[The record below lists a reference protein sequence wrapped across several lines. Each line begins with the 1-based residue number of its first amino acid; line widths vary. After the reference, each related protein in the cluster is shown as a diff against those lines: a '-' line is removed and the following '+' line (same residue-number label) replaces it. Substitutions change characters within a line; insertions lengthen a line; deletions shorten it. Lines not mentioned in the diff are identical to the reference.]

1 MFYPENIEEKID
13 FTVSRDELLRR
24 CASPLGRERVD
35 AMRMETDYETVMRLL
50 GLTDQMLHAQ
60 SDPMLSFPRGDIHDI
75 REAISRIR
83 IEGLFLDEAELDA
96 YVQTL
101 FLEPLG
107 ERGYDVN
114 GDPYGE
120 FKKMQAEL
128 TGETY
133 TPENSYAESA
143 EDFMNSFS
151 LIFGSRA

>member
-1 MFYPENIEEKID
+1 MSADAPNIIVFGGRAEAVKEPGMDAVTRFNRMAMDNPMYGHNLILERLNSFD
-13 FTVSRDELLRR
+13 NSARFTND
-24 CASPLGRERVD
+24 
-35 AMRMETDYETVMRLL
+35 
-50 GLTDQMLHAQ
+50 
-60 SDPMLSFPRGDIHDI
+60 
-75 REAISRIR
+75 
-83 IEGLFLDEAELDA
+83 DEAELDA

-133 TPENSYAESA
+133 SPENSYAESA

>member
-1 MFYPENIEEKID
+1 MSADAPNMIVFGGRAEAVKEPGMDALTRFNRMAMDNPMYGHNLILERLNSFD
-13 FTVSRDELLRR
+13 NSARFTND
-24 CASPLGRERVD
+24 
-35 AMRMETDYETVMRLL
+35 
-50 GLTDQMLHAQ
+50 
-60 SDPMLSFPRGDIHDI
+60 
-75 REAISRIR
+75 
-83 IEGLFLDEAELDA
+83 DEAELDA

-133 TPENSYAESA
+133 SPENSYAESA
-143 EDFMNSFS
+143 ADFMNSFS

>member
-1 MFYPENIEEKID
+1 MAADAPNMIVFGGRADEVKEPGADAVTMFNRMAMDNPVYGHNLVLERIASFDNS
-13 FTVSRDELLRR
+13 SRYTED
-24 CASPLGRERVD
+24 
-35 AMRMETDYETVMRLL
+35 
-50 GLTDQMLHAQ
+50 
-60 SDPMLSFPRGDIHDI
+60 
-75 REAISRIR
+75 
-83 IEGLFLDEAELDA
+83 DEAELDQ

-107 ERGYDVN
+107 EKGYDVN
-114 GDPYGE
+114 GDSYGE

-133 TPENSYAESA
+133 SPENSYAESA

>member
-1 MFYPENIEEKID
+1 MAADAPNMIVFGGRADEVKEPGADAVTMFN
-13 FTVSRDELLRR
+13 RM
-24 CASPLGRERVD
+24 
-35 AMRMETDYETVMRLL
+35 AMDNPVYGHNL
-50 GLTDQMLHAQ
+50 GLERLN
-60 SDPMLSFPRGDIHDI
+60 SFDNSARFSND
-75 REAISRIR
+75 
-83 IEGLFLDEAELDA
+83 DEAELDA

-133 TPENSYAESA
+133 SPDNSYAESA

>member
-1 MFYPENIEEKID
+1 MAADAPNMIVFGGRAEAVKEPGADAVTMFNRMAMDNPVYGHNLVLERIASFDNS
-13 FTVSRDELLRR
+13 SRYTED
-24 CASPLGRERVD
+24 
-35 AMRMETDYETVMRLL
+35 
-50 GLTDQMLHAQ
+50 
-60 SDPMLSFPRGDIHDI
+60 
-75 REAISRIR
+75 
-83 IEGLFLDEAELDA
+83 DEAELDA

-107 ERGYDVN
+107 EHGYNVN

-128 TGETY
+128 TGDTY
-133 TPENSYAESA
+133 STENSYAESA

>member
-1 MFYPENIEEKID
+1 MAADAPNMIVFGGRADAVKEPGADAVTMFNRMAMDNPVYGHNLI
-13 FTVSRDELLRR
+13 L
-24 CASPLGRERVD
+24 ER
-35 AMRMETDYETVMRLL
+35 LN
-50 GLTDQMLHAQ
+50 
-60 SDPMLSFPRGDIHDI
+60 SFDNSARFSND
-75 REAISRIR
+75 
-83 IEGLFLDEAELDA
+83 DEAELDA

-107 ERGYDVN
+107 EKGYDVN
-114 GDPYGE
+114 GDSYGD

-133 TPENSYAESA
+133 SSENSYAESA

>member
-1 MFYPENIEEKID
+1 MAADAPNMIVFGGRADEVKEPGADAVTMFNRMAMDNPVYGHNLVLERIASFDNS
-13 FTVSRDELLRR
+13 SRYTED
-24 CASPLGRERVD
+24 
-35 AMRMETDYETVMRLL
+35 
-50 GLTDQMLHAQ
+50 
-60 SDPMLSFPRGDIHDI
+60 
-75 REAISRIR
+75 
-83 IEGLFLDEAELDA
+83 DEAELDQ

-107 ERGYDVN
+107 EKGYDVN
-114 GDPYGE
+114 GDSYGD

-133 TPENSYAESA
+133 SPENSYAESA

>member
-1 MFYPENIEEKID
+1 MNQCNNIEGPILE
-13 FTVSRDELLRR
+13 SSELP
-24 CASPLGRERVD
+24 SMIVFGGRAEAVKEPGADAVTMFNRMAMDNPVYGHNLILER
-35 AMRMETDYETVMRLL
+35 LN
-50 GLTDQMLHAQ
+50 
-60 SDPMLSFPRGDIHDI
+60 SFDNSARFSND
-75 REAISRIR
+75 
-83 IEGLFLDEAELDA
+83 DEAELDA

-107 ERGYDVN
+107 EKGYDVN

-133 TPENSYAESA
+133 SPENSYAESA

>member
-1 MFYPENIEEKID
+1 MAADAPNMIVFGGRADAVKEPGADAVTMFNRMAMDNPVYGHNLVLERIASFDNS
-13 FTVSRDELLRR
+13 SRYTED
-24 CASPLGRERVD
+24 
-35 AMRMETDYETVMRLL
+35 
-50 GLTDQMLHAQ
+50 
-60 SDPMLSFPRGDIHDI
+60 
-75 REAISRIR
+75 
-83 IEGLFLDEAELDA
+83 DEAELDQ

-107 ERGYDVN
+107 EKGYDVN
-114 GDPYGE
+114 GDSYGE

-133 TPENSYAESA
+133 SPENSYAESA

>member
-1 MFYPENIEEKID
+1 MSADAPNMIVFG
-13 FTVSRDELLRR
+13 
-24 CASPLGRERVD
+24 GRAEAVKEPGMDALTRFNRMAMDNPMYGHNLILER
-35 AMRMETDYETVMRLL
+35 LN
-50 GLTDQMLHAQ
+50 
-60 SDPMLSFPRGDIHDI
+60 SFDNSARFSND
-75 REAISRIR
+75 
-83 IEGLFLDEAELDA
+83 DEAELDA

-107 ERGYDVN
+107 ERGYNVN

-133 TPENSYAESA
+133 SPENSYAESA

-151 LIFGSRA
+151 VIFGSCA

>member
-1 MFYPENIEEKID
+1 MSADAPNMIVFGGRAEAVREPGMDALTRFNRMAMDNPMYGHNLILERLASFDNSAR
-13 FTVSRDELLRR
+13 FTNDE
-24 CASPLGRERVD
+24 
-35 AMRMETDYETVMRLL
+35 
-50 GLTDQMLHAQ
+50 
-60 SDPMLSFPRGDIHDI
+60 
-75 REAISRIR
+75 
-83 IEGLFLDEAELDA
+83 EAELDA

-107 ERGYDVN
+107 ERGYNVN

-133 TPENSYAESA
+133 SPENSYAESA

>member
-1 MFYPENIEEKID
+1 MSADAPDMIVFGGRAEAVKEPGMDAVTRFNRMAMDNPMYGHNLILERLNSFD
-13 FTVSRDELLRR
+13 NSARFTND
-24 CASPLGRERVD
+24 
-35 AMRMETDYETVMRLL
+35 
-50 GLTDQMLHAQ
+50 
-60 SDPMLSFPRGDIHDI
+60 
-75 REAISRIR
+75 
-83 IEGLFLDEAELDA
+83 DEAELDA

-133 TPENSYAESA
+133 SPENSYAESA
-143 EDFMNSFS
+143 ADFMNSFS

>member
-1 MFYPENIEEKID
+1 MAADAPNMIVFGGRAEAVKEPGMDAVTRFNRMAMDNPMYGHNLILERLNSFD
-13 FTVSRDELLRR
+13 NSARFTNDE
-24 CASPLGRERVD
+24 
-35 AMRMETDYETVMRLL
+35 
-50 GLTDQMLHAQ
+50 
-60 SDPMLSFPRGDIHDI
+60 
-75 REAISRIR
+75 
-83 IEGLFLDEAELDA
+83 EAELDA

-107 ERGYDVN
+107 ERGYEVN

>member
-1 MFYPENIEEKID
+1 MSADAPDMIVFGGRADAVKEPGTD
-13 FTVSRDELLRR
+13 AVSRFNRMAMDNEMFGHNLVLERLASFDNSARFSSDDE
-24 CASPLGRERVD
+24 E
-35 AMRMETDYETVMRLL
+35 
-50 GLTDQMLHAQ
+50 
-60 SDPMLSFPRGDIHDI
+60 
-75 REAISRIR
+75 
-83 IEGLFLDEAELDA
+83 ELDA

-128 TGETY
+128 TGEKY
-133 TPENSYAESA
+133 EPENSYAESA

-151 LIFGSRA
+151 LIFNGK

>member
-1 MFYPENIEEKID
+1 MSADAPDMIVFGGRAEAVREPGLD
-13 FTVSRDELLRR
+13 AVSRFNHMAMDNPVYGHNFILERLASFDNSARFSTDE
-24 CASPLGRERVD
+24 
-35 AMRMETDYETVMRLL
+35 
-50 GLTDQMLHAQ
+50 
-60 SDPMLSFPRGDIHDI
+60 
-75 REAISRIR
+75 
-83 IEGLFLDEAELDA
+83 EAELDA

-151 LIFGSRA
+151 LIFGNRA

>member
-1 MFYPENIEEKID
+1 MESSELPNMIVFGGRAEAVKEPGADAVTMFNRMAMDNPMYGHNLVLERIASFDNS
-13 FTVSRDELLRR
+13 SRYTED
-24 CASPLGRERVD
+24 
-35 AMRMETDYETVMRLL
+35 
-50 GLTDQMLHAQ
+50 
-60 SDPMLSFPRGDIHDI
+60 
-75 REAISRIR
+75 
-83 IEGLFLDEAELDA
+83 DEAELDQ

-107 ERGYDVN
+107 EKGYDVN
-114 GDPYGE
+114 GDSYGD

-133 TPENSYAESA
+133 SPENSYAESA

>member
-1 MFYPENIEEKID
+1 MNQCNNIEGPILESSELPNMIVFGGRAEAVKEPGADAVTMFNRMAMDNPVYGHNLVLERIASFD
-13 FTVSRDELLRR
+13 NSSRYTED
-24 CASPLGRERVD
+24 
-35 AMRMETDYETVMRLL
+35 
-50 GLTDQMLHAQ
+50 
-60 SDPMLSFPRGDIHDI
+60 
-75 REAISRIR
+75 
-83 IEGLFLDEAELDA
+83 DEAELDQ

-114 GDPYGE
+114 GDSYGD

-133 TPENSYAESA
+133 SPENSYAESA

>member
-1 MFYPENIEEKID
+1 MAADAPNMIVFGGRADEVKEPGADAVTMFNRMAMDNPVYGHNLI
-13 FTVSRDELLRR
+13 L
-24 CASPLGRERVD
+24 ER
-35 AMRMETDYETVMRLL
+35 LN
-50 GLTDQMLHAQ
+50 
-60 SDPMLSFPRGDIHDI
+60 SFDNSARFSND
-75 REAISRIR
+75 
-83 IEGLFLDEAELDA
+83 DEAELDA

-114 GDPYGE
+114 GDSYGE
-120 FKKMQAEL
+120 FKKMQADL

-133 TPENSYAESA
+133 SPENSYAESA

>member
-1 MFYPENIEEKID
+1 MSADAPDMIVFG
-13 FTVSRDELLRR
+13 
-24 CASPLGRERVD
+24 GRAEAVKEPGMDAVTRFNRMAMDNPMYGHNLILER
-35 AMRMETDYETVMRLL
+35 LN
-50 GLTDQMLHAQ
+50 
-60 SDPMLSFPRGDIHDI
+60 SFDNSARFIND
-75 REAISRIR
+75 
-83 IEGLFLDEAELDA
+83 DEAELDA

-133 TPENSYAESA
+133 SPENSYAESA
-143 EDFMNSFS
+143 ADFMNSFS

>member
-1 MFYPENIEEKID
+1 MAADAPNMIVFGGRADAVKEPGADAVTMFNRMAMDNPVYGHNLVLERIASFDNS
-13 FTVSRDELLRR
+13 SRYTED
-24 CASPLGRERVD
+24 
-35 AMRMETDYETVMRLL
+35 
-50 GLTDQMLHAQ
+50 
-60 SDPMLSFPRGDIHDI
+60 
-75 REAISRIR
+75 
-83 IEGLFLDEAELDA
+83 DEAELDQ

-107 ERGYDVN
+107 EKGYDVN

-133 TPENSYAESA
+133 SPENSYAESA

>member
-1 MFYPENIEEKID
+1 MSADAPNMIVFGGRAEAVKEPGMDALTRFNRMAMDNPVYGHNLILERLNSFD
-13 FTVSRDELLRR
+13 NSARFTNDE
-24 CASPLGRERVD
+24 
-35 AMRMETDYETVMRLL
+35 
-50 GLTDQMLHAQ
+50 
-60 SDPMLSFPRGDIHDI
+60 
-75 REAISRIR
+75 
-83 IEGLFLDEAELDA
+83 EAELDA

-107 ERGYDVN
+107 ERGYNVN

-133 TPENSYAESA
+133 SPENSYAESA

-151 LIFGSRA
+151 LIFGSHA

>member
-1 MFYPENIEEKID
+1 MSADAPNMIVFGGRAEAVKEPEMDALTRFNRMAMDNPMYGHNLILERLNSFD
-13 FTVSRDELLRR
+13 NSARFTND
-24 CASPLGRERVD
+24 
-35 AMRMETDYETVMRLL
+35 
-50 GLTDQMLHAQ
+50 
-60 SDPMLSFPRGDIHDI
+60 
-75 REAISRIR
+75 
-83 IEGLFLDEAELDA
+83 DEAELDA

-107 ERGYDVN
+107 ERGYNVN

-133 TPENSYAESA
+133 SPENSYAESA

>member
-1 MFYPENIEEKID
+1 MAADAPNMIVFGGRADEVKEPGADAVTMFNRMAMDNPVYGHNL
-13 FTVSRDELLRR
+13 VL
-24 CASPLGRERVD
+24 ER
-35 AMRMETDYETVMRLL
+35 LN
-50 GLTDQMLHAQ
+50 
-60 SDPMLSFPRGDIHDI
+60 SFDNSARFSND
-75 REAISRIR
+75 
-83 IEGLFLDEAELDA
+83 DEAELDA

-114 GDPYGE
+114 GDSYGE
-120 FKKMQAEL
+120 FKKMQADL

-133 TPENSYAESA
+133 SPENSYAESA

>member
-1 MFYPENIEEKID
+1 MSADAPNMIVFG
-13 FTVSRDELLRR
+13 
-24 CASPLGRERVD
+24 GRAEAVKEPGMDALTRFNRMAMDNPMYGHNLVLERVNSFD
-35 AMRMETDYETVMRLL
+35 NSARFS
-50 GLTDQMLHAQ
+50 
-60 SDPMLSFPRGDIHDI
+60 SD
-75 REAISRIR
+75 
-83 IEGLFLDEAELDA
+83 DEAELDA

-107 ERGYDVN
+107 ERGYNVN

-133 TPENSYAESA
+133 SPENSYAESA

>member
-1 MFYPENIEEKID
+1 MESSELPNMIVFGGRAEAVKEPGADAVTMFNRMAMDNPVYGHNLVLERIASFDNS
-13 FTVSRDELLRR
+13 SRYTED
-24 CASPLGRERVD
+24 
-35 AMRMETDYETVMRLL
+35 
-50 GLTDQMLHAQ
+50 
-60 SDPMLSFPRGDIHDI
+60 
-75 REAISRIR
+75 
-83 IEGLFLDEAELDA
+83 DEAELDQ

-107 ERGYDVN
+107 EKGYDVN
-114 GDPYGE
+114 GDSYGD

-133 TPENSYAESA
+133 STENSYAESA

>member
-1 MFYPENIEEKID
+1 MIVFGGRAEAVKEPGADAVTMFNRMAMDNPVYGHNLVLERIASFDNS
-13 FTVSRDELLRR
+13 SRYTEDDE
-24 CASPLGRERVD
+24 
-35 AMRMETDYETVMRLL
+35 T
-50 GLTDQMLHAQ
+50 
-60 SDPMLSFPRGDIHDI
+60 
-75 REAISRIR
+75 
-83 IEGLFLDEAELDA
+83 ELDQ

-107 ERGYDVN
+107 EKGYDVN
-114 GDPYGE
+114 GDSYGD

-133 TPENSYAESA
+133 SPENSYAESA

>member
-1 MFYPENIEEKID
+1 MIVFGGRAEAVKEPGADAVTMFNRMAMDNPVYGHNLVLERIASFDNS
-13 FTVSRDELLRR
+13 SRYTED
-24 CASPLGRERVD
+24 
-35 AMRMETDYETVMRLL
+35 
-50 GLTDQMLHAQ
+50 
-60 SDPMLSFPRGDIHDI
+60 
-75 REAISRIR
+75 
-83 IEGLFLDEAELDA
+83 DEAELDQ

-107 ERGYDVN
+107 EKGYDVN
-114 GDPYGE
+114 GDSYGD

-133 TPENSYAESA
+133 SPENSYAESA

>member
-1 MFYPENIEEKID
+1 MSADAPDMIVFGGRAEAVQEPGLD
-13 FTVSRDELLRR
+13 AVSRFNRMAMDNPVYGHNSVLERIASFDNSDRFTSDE
-24 CASPLGRERVD
+24 
-35 AMRMETDYETVMRLL
+35 
-50 GLTDQMLHAQ
+50 
-60 SDPMLSFPRGDIHDI
+60 
-75 REAISRIR
+75 
-83 IEGLFLDEAELDA
+83 EAELDA

-107 ERGYDVN
+107 ERGYGIN

-128 TGETY
+128 TGEEY

-151 LIFGSRA
+151 LIFGNRA

>member
-1 MFYPENIEEKID
+1 MAADAPNMIVFGGRAEAVKEPGMDAVTRFNRMAMDNPMYGHNLILERLNSFD
-13 FTVSRDELLRR
+13 NSARFTND
-24 CASPLGRERVD
+24 
-35 AMRMETDYETVMRLL
+35 
-50 GLTDQMLHAQ
+50 
-60 SDPMLSFPRGDIHDI
+60 
-75 REAISRIR
+75 
-83 IEGLFLDEAELDA
+83 DEAELDA

>member
-1 MFYPENIEEKID
+1 MSADAPNMIVFG
-13 FTVSRDELLRR
+13 
-24 CASPLGRERVD
+24 GRAEAVKEPGMDALTRFNRMAMDNPMYGHNLVLERVNSFD
-35 AMRMETDYETVMRLL
+35 NSARFS
-50 GLTDQMLHAQ
+50 
-60 SDPMLSFPRGDIHDI
+60 SD
-75 REAISRIR
+75 
-83 IEGLFLDEAELDA
+83 DEAELDA

-107 ERGYDVN
+107 ERGYNVN

-120 FKKMQAEL
+120 FKKMQADL

-133 TPENSYAESA
+133 SPENSYAESA

>member
-1 MFYPENIEEKID
+1 MSADAPNMIVFGGRAEAVKEPGMDAVTRFNRMAMDNPMYGHNLILERLNSFD
-13 FTVSRDELLRR
+13 NSARFTND
-24 CASPLGRERVD
+24 
-35 AMRMETDYETVMRLL
+35 
-50 GLTDQMLHAQ
+50 
-60 SDPMLSFPRGDIHDI
+60 
-75 REAISRIR
+75 
-83 IEGLFLDEAELDA
+83 DEAELDA

-133 TPENSYAESA
+133 SPENSYAESA
-143 EDFMNSFS
+143 ADFMNSFS

>member
-1 MFYPENIEEKID
+1 MAADAPNMIVFGGRAEAVKEPGADAVTMFNRMAMDNPVYGHNLVLERIASFDNS
-13 FTVSRDELLRR
+13 SRYTED
-24 CASPLGRERVD
+24 
-35 AMRMETDYETVMRLL
+35 
-50 GLTDQMLHAQ
+50 
-60 SDPMLSFPRGDIHDI
+60 
-75 REAISRIR
+75 
-83 IEGLFLDEAELDA
+83 DEAELDQ

-107 ERGYDVN
+107 EKGYDVN
-114 GDPYGE
+114 GDSYGD

-133 TPENSYAESA
+133 SPENSYAESA

>member
-1 MFYPENIEEKID
+1 MESSELPNMIVFGGRAEAVKEPGADAVTMFNRMAMDNPMYGHNLVLERIASFDNS
-13 FTVSRDELLRR
+13 SRYTED
-24 CASPLGRERVD
+24 
-35 AMRMETDYETVMRLL
+35 
-50 GLTDQMLHAQ
+50 
-60 SDPMLSFPRGDIHDI
+60 
-75 REAISRIR
+75 
-83 IEGLFLDEAELDA
+83 DEAELDQ

-107 ERGYDVN
+107 EKGYDVN

-133 TPENSYAESA
+133 SPENSYAESA